1 MHACMET
8 NETRKPIGRHY
19 ASSDGVAGGKSSAA
33 GRPHVHAP
41 GHRAGRPGPSR
52 TRPPSPPGRHA
63 SIGVV
68 QRGGDRRTER
78 TCAADAGEAPA
89 RARYAPYV
97 RPGCR
102 PVMSCPATAKWH
114 QRVAH
119 GIWIFPWPPGRET
132 CGGSLPLVL
141 IGARRSSSCSYGDTH
156 ASLRGCLVPRPYMA
170 TPQQAQLGTGRGRR
184 FARHGKHC
192 SVAGAPVAMAR
203 RAVTP
208 TQQPLNIS
216 SFSTQ
221 SNKQLLGASA
231 ASSSI
236 YGLLHDARDRE
247 G

>member
-1 MHACMET
+1 LQLYLPRAIRIEAGHRRPIDRRSPVLYALSLRWRSGMHARMSAGCW
-8 NETRKPIGRHY
+8 RGSG
-19 ASSDGVAGGKSSAA
+19 ASAISP
-33 GRPHVHAP
+33 GRP
-41 GHRAGRPGPSR
+41 
-52 TRPPSPPGRHA
+52 
-63 SIGVV
+63 
-68 QRGGDRRTER
+68 
-78 TCAADAGEAPA
+78 A
-89 RARYAPYV
+89 RL
-97 RPGCR
+97 

-141 IGARRSSSCSYGDTH
+141 IGARRSSSCSYGDMH